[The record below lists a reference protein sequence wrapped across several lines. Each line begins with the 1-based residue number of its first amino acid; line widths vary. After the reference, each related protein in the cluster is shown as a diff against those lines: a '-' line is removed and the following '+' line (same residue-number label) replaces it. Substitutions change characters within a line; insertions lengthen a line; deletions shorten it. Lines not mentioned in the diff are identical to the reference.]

1 MKVSS
6 FPSIQ
11 HPLVRNNQK
20 PPVPPQ
26 QPENEPPQEHHFGS
40 KEIVNNIKILAVA
53 TACGGVGYA
62 GGAAHAIPYV
72 GPAISGIAGAIVG
85 ASAGATLASVM
96 PGQRIKS
103 GAFLG
108 AIGGAILGA
117 SGGGTLAGNVAMGVA
132 GATAPYGLL
141 VAIFSGAS

>member
-6 FPSIQ
+6 FPQ
-11 HPLVRNNQK
+11 MQRPLVRNQK

-26 QPENEPPQEHHFGS
+26 QPENEPPRDNHWGS
-40 KEIVNNIKILAVA
+40 KEIVNNLKLGAVA
-53 TACGGVGYA
+53 AACGGLGYA
-62 GGAAHAIPYV
+62 GSVAHAIPYV
-72 GPAISGIAGAIVG
+72 GPAISGVAGAIVG
-85 ASAGATLASVM
+85 ASAGASLASAL
-96 PGQRIKS
+96 PGERIKT
-103 GAFLG
+103 GALLG

-141 VAIFSGAS
+141 LAVFSGAS